1 MKVILT
7 QDVKGLGKKDQM
19 VNASDGYARNY
30 LLPKK
35 LAVEPTA
42 NNINLMNQKNESI
55 RNKKIKDIELAQ
67 KVVEKLKELN
77 LEFKV
82 KTGDNGKLFGAITS
96 KEIAQEL
103 NDRHGI
109 EVDKKKVVLAE
120 PIKCTGSYEVEIK
133 LYANISGK
141 LKVSVISE

>member
-7 QDVKGLGKKDQM
+7 QDVKGLGKKDQL

-67 KVVEKLKELN
+67 KVVEKLKEIDLD
-77 LEFKV
+77 FKV

-103 NDRHGI
+103 NDRYGI
-109 EVDKKKVVLAE
+109 EVDKKKVVMAE
-120 PIKCTGSYEVEIK
+120 PIKCVGSYEVEIK

-141 LKVSVISE
+141 LKVSVVAE